1 VPIKSEQSLLSCILK
16 NGDLIKEV
24 ALTENHFNKLEHKR
38 IFTAMKSLDEK
49 NQPIDIVSVLHE
61 IGQDIVLI
69 GGHNSLSVLYNMITN
84 EDHFK
89 TYEKYILDEYKI
101 RESKA
106 ITQQMLEIQSKDID
120 KLKDFV
126 QQLTNIVDDGEKN
139 TFDLTQTLTEIE
151 EFTQRDF
158 EGIQGIPTGFHYL
171 DTITDGWNE
180 EELIILAA
188 RPSMGKTAFALEIA
202 KQALFRK
209 HAVDF
214 FSLEMSDKSLITR
227 MLCSVGEINSYKMKN
242 PKKRFTEADYTKYRQ
257 AQAVVHRMKDKL
269 MIVDDSGV
277 TVQTIRSKVKQSLK
291 EKPDKKHLVIIDYLT
306 LIHGSGRKERHL
318 EVGEIS
324 RNLKRLARDLQ
335 VPIIVLAQLNRA
347 LEQRKDKRPMLS
359 DLRDSG
365 EIEQDADKVLFLHRE
380 DYYESDKKEKEEKE
394 VPVEVVIA
402 KNRNGSLGNV
412 GLIFKKEIQ
421 KFDNAPKPL

>member
-16 NGDLIKEV
+16 NGDLVKEV

-69 GGHNSLSVLYNMITN
+69 GGHNQLSVLYNMITN

-151 EFTQRDF
+151 EFTQSDF

-242 PKKRFTEADYTKYRQ
+242 PKKRFTNADYTKYRQ

-291 EKPDKKHLVIIDYLT
+291 EKPDKKHLVVIDYLT

-380 DYYESDKKEKEEKE
+380 DYYETDKSEKEEKE
-394 VPVEVVIA
+394 VPIEVVIA

-421 KFDNAPKPL
+421 KFDNAPRPL